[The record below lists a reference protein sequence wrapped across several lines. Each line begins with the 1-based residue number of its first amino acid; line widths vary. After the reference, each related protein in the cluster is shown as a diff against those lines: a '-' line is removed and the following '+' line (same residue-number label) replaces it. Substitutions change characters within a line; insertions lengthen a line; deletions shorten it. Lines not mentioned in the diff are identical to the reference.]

1 METTIKEFQLDDS
14 NVVELVRNEEHSD
27 YVVRYLVDR
36 TFGHKVFTSLKKA
49 EKFYDQLKTTIVENS
64 ILEKIIS

>member
-14 NVVELVRNEEHSD
+14 NVVELVRNEEYSD

-36 TFGHKVFTSLKKA
+36 TFGHKVFTNLKA
-49 EKFYDQLKTTIVENS
+49 AQKFYQEKLDKLK
-64 ILEKIIS
+64 

>member
-14 NVVELVRNEEHSD
+14 NVVELVRNEEYSD

-36 TFGHKVFTSLKKA
+36 TFGSKVFTSLENA
-49 EKFYDQLKTTIVENS
+49 EKFYKEKLDKLK
-64 ILEKIIS
+64 